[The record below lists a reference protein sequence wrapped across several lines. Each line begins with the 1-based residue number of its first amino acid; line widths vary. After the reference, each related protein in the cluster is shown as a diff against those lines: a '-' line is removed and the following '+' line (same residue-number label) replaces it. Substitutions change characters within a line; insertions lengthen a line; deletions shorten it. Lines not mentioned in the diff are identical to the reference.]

1 MCIRDRPGGDDP
13 AAVLVVSVFHGRARV
28 HGTMEIAMT
37 DTIIDKDV
45 AMDAMGQFQVDD
57 NSDIPIWIQIRKRL
71 VYLIRSGKL
80 DENERLPSV
89 RELSVQLGVNYNT
102 INKVY
107 QDLERDGFIFTR
119 RGKGSY
125 VAERTA
131 DEALDIDDEVE
142 ALATDLVGRAFEK
155 GMDCLLYTSPRVA
168 ARGIIQVALAL
179 FSKELRVEELGKRH
193 ACLLYTSRCV

>member
-1 MCIRDRPGGDDP
+1 
-13 AAVLVVSVFHGRARV
+13 
-28 HGTMEIAMT
+28 MT

-57 NSDIPIWIQIRKRL
+57 NSDIPIRIQIRKRL

-131 DEALDIDDEVE
+131 YEALDIDDEVE

-155 GMDCLLYTSPRVA
+155 GMEADDLVDLVREKIVQLTGR
-168 ARGIIQVALAL
+168 AR
-179 FSKELRVEELGKRH
+179 
-193 ACLLYTSRCV
+193 

>member
-1 MCIRDRPGGDDP
+1 M
-13 AAVLVVSVFHGRARV
+13 

-102 INKVY
+102 INEVY

-131 DEALDIDDEVE
+131 YEALDIDDEVE

-155 GMDCLLYTSPRVA
+155 GMEADDLVDLVREKIVQLTGR
-168 ARGIIQVALAL
+168 AR
-179 FSKELRVEELGKRH
+179 
-193 ACLLYTSRCV
+193 

>member
-1 MCIRDRPGGDDP
+1 
-13 AAVLVVSVFHGRARV
+13 
-28 HGTMEIAMT
+28 MT

-131 DEALDIDDEVE
+131 YEALDIDDEVE

-155 GMDCLLYTSPRVA
+155 GMEADDLVDLVREKIMQLTGR
-168 ARGIIQVALAL
+168 AR
-179 FSKELRVEELGKRH
+179 
-193 ACLLYTSRCV
+193 

>member
-1 MCIRDRPGGDDP
+1 M
-13 AAVLVVSVFHGRARV
+13 

-119 RGKGSY
+119 CGKGSY

-131 DEALDIDDEVE
+131 YEALDIDDEVE

-155 GMDCLLYTSPRVA
+155 GMEADDLVDLVREKIVQLTGR
-168 ARGIIQVALAL
+168 AR
-179 FSKELRVEELGKRH
+179 
-193 ACLLYTSRCV
+193 

>member
-1 MCIRDRPGGDDP
+1 
-13 AAVLVVSVFHGRARV
+13 
-28 HGTMEIAMT
+28 MT

-131 DEALDIDDEVE
+131 YEALDIDDEVE

-155 GMDCLLYTSPRVA
+155 GMEADDLVDLVREKIVQLTGR
-168 ARGIIQVALAL
+168 AR
-179 FSKELRVEELGKRH
+179 
-193 ACLLYTSRCV
+193 

>member
-1 MCIRDRPGGDDP
+1 
-13 AAVLVVSVFHGRARV
+13 
-28 HGTMEIAMT
+28 MT

-71 VYLIRSGKL
+71 VYLFRSGKL
-80 DENERLPSV
+80 GENERLPSV

-131 DEALDIDDEVE
+131 YEALDIDDEVE

-155 GMDCLLYTSPRVA
+155 GMEADDLVDLVREKIVQLTGR
-168 ARGIIQVALAL
+168 AR
-179 FSKELRVEELGKRH
+179 
-193 ACLLYTSRCV
+193 

>member
-1 MCIRDRPGGDDP
+1 
-13 AAVLVVSVFHGRARV
+13 
-28 HGTMEIAMT
+28 
-37 DTIIDKDV
+37 
-45 AMDAMGQFQVDD
+45 MDAMGQFQVDD

-131 DEALDIDDEVE
+131 YEALDIDDEVE

-155 GMDCLLYTSPRVA
+155 GMEADDLVDLVREKIVQLTGR
-168 ARGIIQVALAL
+168 AR
-179 FSKELRVEELGKRH
+179 
-193 ACLLYTSRCV
+193 

>member
-1 MCIRDRPGGDDP
+1 M
-13 AAVLVVSVFHGRARV
+13 

-80 DENERLPSV
+80 DENERLPSL

-131 DEALDIDDEVE
+131 YEALDIDDEVE

-155 GMDCLLYTSPRVA
+155 GMEADDLVDLVREKIVQLTGR
-168 ARGIIQVALAL
+168 AR
-179 FSKELRVEELGKRH
+179 
-193 ACLLYTSRCV
+193 